1 MTDTP
6 APHYPFLD
14 LGRVNQP
21 FMGDLQQAALRVVR
35 SGRYI
40 GGEEVER
47 LESELAALHQAP
59 FAVAVANGLDALR
72 LSLRAAVITGRLRE
86 GDKVMVPANT
96 YIASILAIT
105 DAGLAPLLVDPDEH
119 TMCLTGEI
127 VAGHITPDVKAL
139 MPVHLYGRVAWDTL
153 MAETAMRHDLW
164 VIEDGA
170 QSIGATAAVPGL
182 YSSRRSAALG
192 HAGALSFYPT
202 KNVGALGDAGA
213 VITHDPELARTVRA
227 LANYGC
233 DRRYH
238 NILQGFNSRLDPIQA
253 AMLRV
258 KLHYLE
264 SINADRFALATAYHN
279 TIDNPRVTKP
289 VMSGSVT
296 DCVWHQY
303 VIGCEHR
310 DELRAYLAA
319 HGVETD
325 IHYPIP
331 PHMQPCYCDLPHG
344 SLPITESLAG
354 RIISLPITPG
364 CTSVSD
370 AAAISQI
377 INQFNP

>member
-1 MTDTP
+1 MTDRP
-6 APHYPFLD
+6 SPRYPFLD
-14 LGRVNQP
+14 LGRVNRP
-21 FMGDLQQAALRVVR
+21 FMSELQQAALRVVR

-40 GGEEVER
+40 GGDEVAL
-47 LESELAALHQAP
+47 LEAELAALHEAP

-72 LSLRAAVITGRLRE
+72 LSLRAAVITGRLHE
-86 GDKVMVPANT
+86 GDKVIVPANT
-96 YIASILAIT
+96 YIASVLAIT
-105 DAGLAPLLVDPDEH
+105 DAGLTPLLVDPDEH

-127 VAGHITPDVKAL
+127 VSRHITPEVKAI
-139 MPVHLYGRVAWDTL
+139 MPVHLYGRVAWDPL
-153 MAETAMRHDLW
+153 MAETAKKHRLW
-164 VIEDGA
+164 IIEDGA
-170 QSIGATAAVPGL
+170 QSIGATATTPGL
-182 YSSRRSAALG
+182 YGSRRSAALG

-213 VITHDPELARTVRA
+213 VITHDPELAHTVRA
-227 LANYGC
+227 LANYGS

-258 KLHYLE
+258 KLQYLE

-279 TIDNPRVTKP
+279 TIDNQLVTKP
-289 VMSGSVT
+289 VMSASVT

-303 VIGCEHR
+303 VIGCERR
-310 DELRAYLAA
+310 DELRAYLAD

-325 IHYPIP
+325 IHYAVP
-331 PHMQPCYCDLPHG
+331 PHMQPCYRDLSHG
-344 SLPITESLAG
+344 PLPVTERLAG
-354 RIISLPITPG
+354 RIISLPIAPG